1 MGSPRFMRSTGRD
14 DSNGGANIR
23 AVVPAFEFRH
33 VMAREPARADWRCR
47 AACDRALTTANE
59 P

>member
-1 MGSPRFMRSTGRD
+1 MDSPRFMRSTGRD
-14 DSNGGANIR
+14 SNGGANIH
-23 AVVPAFEFRH
+23 AVIPAFEARH

-47 AACDRALTTANE
+47 AACDRALRTANE